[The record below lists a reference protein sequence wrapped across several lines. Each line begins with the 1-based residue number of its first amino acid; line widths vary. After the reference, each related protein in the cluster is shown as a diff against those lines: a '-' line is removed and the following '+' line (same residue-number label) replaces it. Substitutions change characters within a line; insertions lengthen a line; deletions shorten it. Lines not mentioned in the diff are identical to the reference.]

1 MPSFANQTKVLRRLL
16 AQSWLPCAIAVGY
29 AVWDYYSTSGETRT
43 ASGFVKSWG
52 IAFFLLMWFA
62 GQWFRASKQIADAEQ
77 LTSIQA
83 DVARSLRMLGDLA
96 ESAAGETPGL
106 IPAPPQEDG
115 TRAGAPIE
123 DAVRRVLDEVPKS
136 PKGALLILGAELER
150 ELREL
155 LWTSGWIQGVG
166 KVTVS
171 RSVEHLEKL
180 GVVPANLG
188 NSVRAFLDIRNRLLH
203 GYGVSDDEVLRAI
216 DIGLTILRTVL
227 AIPRE
232 EHRVYHPGVEVY
244 ADEVGRQVRDGIRA
258 VVLQTKSP
266 GGASSSLRA
275 YPTTRTHFKRDARVS
290 WEWNPALVVDKS
302 WYKHPDTGAITPG
315 WVQSM
320 EFIGRNIEDV

>member
-77 LTSIQA
+77 LTS
-83 DVARSLRMLGDLA
+83 
-96 ESAAGETPGL
+96 